1 MNDDVTN
8 KCYTTAVL
16 AAINCPTT
24 ASGLERQLLP
34 SHVKST
40 IHLRRYV
47 CCACGGDGGGDVSY
61 RRACWT
67 KRPFHLH
74 RVPLHCCWDG
84 TDSWGPRWYLCVRD
98 VHVHGPLRG
107 DDDGSCFAC
116 HWVPDCPRLDG
127 RTCSVPGHRRRWFQ
141 KRPLLLIRCEFRGVG
156 SVCRYGCCR
165 FIIITKLSLP
175 LSSTLLFQCKIR
187 NWNDQ
192 AKKQLQTK
200 STTCSAWNG
209 YALQKRYPEAIAIT
223 KLCESRERE
232 SHQESQVGS
241 SVVWRKFQRERA
253 VVRWAFNR

>member
-74 RVPLHCCWDG
+74 RVPLHCC
-84 TDSWGPRWYLCVRD
+84 
-98 VHVHGPLRG
+98 
-107 DDDGSCFAC
+107 
-116 HWVPDCPRLDG
+116 
-127 RTCSVPGHRRRWFQ
+127 
-141 KRPLLLIRCEFRGVG
+141 
-156 SVCRYGCCR
+156 
-165 FIIITKLSLP
+165 
-175 LSSTLLFQCKIR
+175 
-187 NWNDQ
+187 
-192 AKKQLQTK
+192 
-200 STTCSAWNG
+200 
-209 YALQKRYPEAIAIT
+209 
-223 KLCESRERE
+223 
-232 SHQESQVGS
+232 
-241 SVVWRKFQRERA
+241 
-253 VVRWAFNR
+253 